1 MGVGQGAVEA
11 GMNLDYWRG
20 RRVMI
25 TGHTGFKGSWLTVLM
40 RVLGAEVCGYSL
52 NPPTNPAMFDQI
64 RGSELCEDVRGDI
77 RDMPRLVEAMR
88 RFKPEFLFHLAAQP
102 IVLAA
107 REQGIE
113 TIDINVRGT
122 ASVLESARSIQS
134 LRSIVSVTTDKVYRN
149 VEWYWPYRETDALG
163 GHEPY
168 GASKACAEI
177 VTEAWAHSFL
187 EPSGIRVGAA
197 RAGNVIGGGDWAQAR
212 LVPDIVRAWS
222 AKQPLVIRS
231 PKSVRPWQHVLE
243 PLMGYVMYAHGLAEN
258 AQATPRGLNFGPA
271 DADAQPVEAICR
283 MANSNLE
290 DPVKV
295 VVEGSGVSFESKLLR
310 LDSSLAAGTL
320 GWRPRLDL
328 ERGIAWTLKWYV
340 QTARGADARACC
352 MSQIEEFLAMR

>member
-1 MGVGQGAVEA
+1 MEA
-11 GMNLDYWRG
+11 SMNLDYWRG

-25 TGHTGFKGSWLTVLM
+25 TGHTGFKGSWLTTM
-40 RVLGAEVCGYSL
+40 MQMLGAKVCGYAL
-52 NPPTNPAMFDQI
+52 NPPTSPAMFDQI
-64 RGSELCEDVRGDI
+64 RGGEMCDDNRGDI
-77 RDMPRLVEAMR
+77 RDVPRMTEVMR
-88 RFKPEFLFHLAAQP
+88 RFEPEFLFHLAAQP

-107 REQGIE
+107 REQAIE

-122 ASVLESARSIQS
+122 ACVLDAARGQRS

-149 VEWYWPYRETDALG
+149 VEWYWPYRESDPLG

-187 EPSGIRVGAA
+187 EPAGIRVGAA

-212 LVPDIVRAWS
+212 LVPDIIRAWS

-243 PLMGYVMYAHGLAEN
+243 PLMGYVMYAQHLAERPD
-258 AQATPRGLNFGPA
+258 ATPRGLNFGPS

-283 MANSNLE
+283 MANASLE
-290 DPVKV
+290 NPVKV
-295 VVEGSGVSFESKLLR
+295 VVEGSGVSFESRLLR
-310 LDSSLAAGTL
+310 LDSSLAIGTI

-328 ERGIAWTLKWYV
+328 ERAIPWTVKWYV
-340 QTARGADARACC
+340 DVARGADARSCC
-352 MSQIEEFLAMR
+352 MKQIEEYLARS

>member
-1 MGVGQGAVEA
+1 MEA
-11 GMNLDYWRG
+11 GLNLDYWRG

-40 RVLGAEVCGYSL
+40 QVLGARVSGYAL
-52 NPPTNPAMFDQI
+52 NPPTMPAMFDQI
-64 RGSELCEDVRGDI
+64 RGRDLCDDNRGDI
-77 RDMPRLVEAMR
+77 RDTPRLVEAMR
-88 RFKPEFLFHLAAQP
+88 RFEPEVLFHLAAQP

-107 REQGIE
+107 REQGVE

-122 ASVLESARSIQS
+122 ACVLDAARSQKS

-149 VEWYWPYRETDALG
+149 LEWHWPYRESDALG

-187 EPSGIRVGAA
+187 EPAGIRVGAA

-212 LVPDIVRAWS
+212 LVPDIIRAWS
-222 AKQPLVIRS
+222 TKQPLVIRS

-243 PLMGYVMYAHGLAEN
+243 PLMGYVMYAQSLAERPGP
-258 AQATPRGLNFGPA
+258 TPRALNFGPS
-271 DADAQPVEAICR
+271 DADAQPVDEICR
-283 MANSNLE
+283 LANAALRE
-290 DPVKV
+290 PVRII
-295 VVEGSGVSFESKLLR
+295 VEGSGANFESRLLK
-310 LDSSLAAGTL
+310 LDSSLAHGTI

-328 ERGIAWTLKWYV
+328 ERAIAWTVKWYV
-340 QTARGADARACC
+340 DVASGAEPRSCC
-352 MSQIEEFLAMR
+352 LRQIDDYLALF